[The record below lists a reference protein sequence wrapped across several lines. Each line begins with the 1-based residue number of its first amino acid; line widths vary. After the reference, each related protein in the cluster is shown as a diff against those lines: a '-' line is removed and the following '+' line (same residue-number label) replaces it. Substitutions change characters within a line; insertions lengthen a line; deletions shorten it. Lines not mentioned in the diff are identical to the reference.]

1 MDKLLS
7 IYTVRLHYA
16 CRVKGDHIKCI
27 KIYVD
32 LHISNIVEHSSD
44 ISQIINYIN
53 MSVFNVMNKKK
64 LRR

>member
-53 MSVFNVMNKKK
+53 VS
-64 LRR
+64 